1 MPKRQKDSDMDD
13 PKEFAAW
20 AFAAGI
26 PDPRYKNL
34 TFNQLIPAP
43 CFAAISEM
51 LWNFGFR
58 HHPELQTAW
67 VPEYAGADRNL
78 LALGVTDVNP
88 ENVVELAAE
97 MVADQFP
104 DVAQKIMQMNPENR
118 EQMVRDQAVALLA
131 SVERLKQATSSLD
144 QTWQRGD
151 SS

>member
-1 MPKRQKDSDMDD
+1 MPKRQQDSDMND

-20 AFAAGI
+20 AFAAGV

-34 TFNQLIPAP
+34 TFQTLIPAP

-51 LWNFGFR
+51 LWHFGFR
-58 HHPELQTAW
+58 HHSELQTKW

-88 ENVVELAAE
+88 ENVVGLAAE

-104 DVAQKIMQMNPENR
+104 EVADRLMQMNPENR
-118 EQMVRDQAVALLA
+118 DEMIREQAQALLA
-131 SVERLKQATSSLD
+131 SVQRLQQATGNID
-144 QTWQRGD
+144 GGVT
-151 SS
+151 